1 MIGAIESKWEFPRQT
16 RTIALCLRRDISAKV
31 LTDKLAQL
39 RCYLASLE
47 VVISFTFLFFVVRL
61 YVSWLMLFHLIYS
74 LSFVPFTLFFSSIFF
89 SPHLILYGVMRSGF
103 ASLNELPSAY
113 FGVRHP

>member
-1 MIGAIESKWEFPRQT
+1 M
-16 RTIALCLRRDISAKV
+16 

-61 YVSWLMLFHLIYS
+61 YVSWLMLFHLIFS
-74 LSFVPFTLFFSSIFF
+74 LSFVPFTLTFSSILYFT
-89 SPHLILYGVMRSGF
+89 SAHLVWGDALRVCI
-103 ASLNELPSAY
+103 P
-113 FGVRHP
+113 